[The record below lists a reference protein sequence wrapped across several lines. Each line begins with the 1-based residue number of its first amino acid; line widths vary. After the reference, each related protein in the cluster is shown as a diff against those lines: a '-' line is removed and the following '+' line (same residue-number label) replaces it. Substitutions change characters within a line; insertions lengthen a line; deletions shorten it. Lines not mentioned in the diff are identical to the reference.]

1 MVGAE
6 TVAVMLNPVAGGGK
20 ALKALPAVQSTLT
33 SLGRSV
39 HLYLT
44 TAPGDGRTAAARLAG
59 EGVSLVIA
67 VGGDGTFSEV
77 ANGLIDSERRV
88 PLGIVPA
95 GNGSDF
101 ARTTGASNSIESAV
115 RRACSGEIRAIDAG
129 RATFSDGAAC
139 CFINVAG
146 LGFDSL
152 VAERVHRTKF
162 LPGANLPY
170 LVAAL
175 QTLVT
180 FRNIDVSIVAD
191 EEAMSLKAVF
201 VQVANAKYMG
211 GGYKIAPA
219 ADISDGLLDL
229 AIVGDLS
236 KPDLLKT
243 LPGVYRGKHV
253 NHPKF
258 RLIKARSIRIE
269 TQRPA
274 KVQLDGEL
282 SGTTPV
288 TFSVLP
294 SALMLAG

>member
-1 MVGAE
+1 LEAD
-6 TVAVMLNPVAGGGK
+6 TVAIVLNPVSGGGK
-20 ALKALPAVQSTLT
+20 ALKALPQMQATLE
-33 SLGRSV
+33 SLGRPFHV
-39 HLYLT
+39 YMT
-44 TAPGDGRTAAARLAG
+44 TGEGDGRTATARLVA
-59 EGVSLVIA
+59 EGASLVIA
-67 VGGDGTFSEV
+67 AGGDGTFSEV
-77 ANGLIDSERRV
+77 ANGLIDSGRTV
-88 PLGIVPA
+88 PLGLVPA

-101 ARTTGASNSIESAV
+101 ARTTGASTIAEAAV
-115 RRACSGEIRAIDAG
+115 RRACSGEVRAIDAG
-129 RATFSDGAAC
+129 RATFSDGASR

-170 LVAAL
+170 LAAAL
-175 QTLVT
+175 QTLIT

-191 EEAMSLKAVF
+191 EEAIALKAVF

-211 GGYKIAPA
+211 GGYKIAPS

-236 KPDLLKT
+236 KFDLLKT
-243 LPGVYRGKHV
+243 LPGVYSGKHV

-258 RLIKARSIRIE
+258 RLIKARTIRVE
-269 TQRPA
+269 SALPA

-282 SGTTPV
+282 FGETPV
-288 TFSVLP
+288 TFSVMP